1 MDEIKKQVVKI
12 LYENVEELEGVE
24 INDNTELISGG
35 YIDSFDIVNVIG
47 VFEEVFGIDIDLEN
61 IELEEFNTLT
71 SICDVLRKAGAK

>member
-1 MDEIKKQVVKI
+1 MDEIKKQVIRI
-12 LYENVEELEGVE
+12 LHENVAELEGLE
-24 INDNTELISGG
+24 ITDKTELISGG
-35 YIDSFDIVNVIG
+35 YIDSFDIVSVIG